1 MEYGQLV
8 RKIRLDKGFS
18 QKEIYSGIVTKS
30 YCIEFEKGNHDLSFR
45 LLAQVLE
52 RLLVDV
58 ENLSFYMTIITLLHK
73 IYGNNMNWL
82 LIQRT

>member
-58 ENLSFYMTIITLLHK
+58 EEFIFLYDYYHSASKRFN
-73 IYGNNMNWL
+73 
-82 LIQRT
+82 